1 MLNFNPMKKTS
12 KYILSLFLVM
22 GIFGCDENF
31 DAINTNQVD
40 PVTLSPLFLLNQ
52 GILDMRYRDG
62 FATLQDLSY
71 NFGIVQQII
80 TPFGSSL
87 AGANYNQLNLPIA
100 QNIWQNTYRNALK
113 NIVDAVEKS
122 RDDPNNSNLYQSTR
136 IWKAYAFMAL
146 TDNYGDIPYFEGGRG
161 FIDQVVSP
169 RYDSQQTIY
178 MDILKELEEASA
190 ALDPALPRSTSEILY
205 GGNPTLWKK
214 FGYSL
219 MLRAAMRLSK
229 VDPATAQT
237 YVTRAVNGGL
247 ITSNAENA
255 TLRNTSVFN
264 NHLGVHLGAREKAN
278 YYLTAPFINHLK
290 NNSDPRLRSIAIRHV
305 GATNGPSQ
313 TLARV
318 TRDPDLQIGM
328 PMGHDDVSI
337 NSVLSENG
345 VVSLWDFSQASI
357 YTVLK
362 IDSPQFFLTYAQ
374 TQLLLAE
381 AATRG
386 WVQGNPAEYYASGI
400 RANMEQMALFDESAT
415 IPEEE
420 IVQYIANHP
429 LLPGRELEL
438 INTEYWIAAFL
449 DGTELFANFRRSGY
463 PVLQKNPYSG
473 SEISGDF
480 IRSMPYPDSETIV
493 NLSHLQEALSRQ
505 GPNNLDRRVWWDT
518 P

>member
-1 MLNFNPMKKTS
+1 MKTLF
-12 KYILSLFLVM
+12 KYLVCLCIGM
-22 GIFGCDENF
+22 GVFSCDENF
-31 DAINTNQVD
+31 DDINTNKVD
-40 PVTLSPLFLLNQ
+40 PTTLSPLFLLNQ

-113 NIVDAVEKS
+113 NTVEALEKS
-122 RDDPNNSNLYQSTR
+122 QEDPENANLYHAAR
-136 IWKAYAFMAL
+136 IWKAYCFMVL
-146 TDNYGDIPYFEGGRG
+146 TDNYGDIPYYEGAKG
-161 FIDQVVSP
+161 FIEQIVTP
-169 RYDSQQTIY
+169 AYDSQEVIY
-178 MDILKELEEASA
+178 KDILNELEQASA
-190 ALDPALPRSTSEILY
+190 ALNPSLPTATSEILY
-205 GGNPTLWKK
+205 GGSPDKWKK

-229 VDPATAQT
+229 VDPGTAQN
-237 YVTRAVNGGL
+237 YVNVAVNGGL

-255 TLRNTSVFN
+255 VLRNTSVFN

-278 YYLTAPFINHLK
+278 YYLTAPFVNHLK
-290 NNSDPRLRSIAIRHV
+290 NNHDPRLKSIAIRHV

-313 TLARV
+313 TINRIS
-318 TRDPDLQIGM
+318 TDPALQVGM

-337 NSVLSENG
+337 NSVLAENG
-345 VVSLWDFSQASI
+345 VVSLWDFSQANI

-374 TQLLLAE
+374 TLLLLAE
-381 AATRG
+381 AAHRG
-386 WVQGNPAEYYASGI
+386 WVSGSPADYYHAGI
-400 RANMEQMALFDESAT
+400 RAHMEQMALYDDAAAIAEND
-415 IPEEE
+415 IG
-420 IVQYIANHP
+420 QYIADHP
-429 LLPGRELEL
+429 LGAEAALEQ
-438 INTEYWIAAFL
+438 INTEYWIASFL
-449 DGTELFANFRRSGY
+449 DGSELFANFRRSGY
-463 PVLQKNPYSG
+463 PVLQKNPYTG

-480 IRSMPYPDSETIV
+480 IRSMPYPDSETVV
-493 NLSHLQEALSRQ
+493 NLSNLQEALSRQ
-505 GPNNLDRRVWWDT
+505 GPNNLDRRVWWDV